1 MTLSIVSEFNLE
13 EHKEYV
19 SPSKVLTIE
28 ISGTMSVCKA
38 NVVRNL
44 FLKR

>member
-1 MTLSIVSEFNLE
+1 MTLAIVLEFNFKE
-13 EHKEYV
+13 SKEYL
-19 SPSKVLTIE
+19 SPSRVLTVE
-28 ISGTMSVCKA
+28 ISGTMSIRKA